1 MRHVANYE
9 ANKLKKKKWFNT
21 KKEVR
26 YEIWLLFLL
35 LISGSSAN
43 SVDEISRYPTKNRLV
58 VGAARPIRAWHC

>member
-26 YEIWLLFLL
+26 YEIWLLFLVDYSVWVTAIPVSL
-35 LISGSSAN
+35 LFWRERMLLRKLI
-43 SVDEISRYPTKNRLV
+43 K
-58 VGAARPIRAWHC
+58 

>member
-26 YEIWLLFLL
+26 YEIWLLFWLIIQCGLL
-35 LISGSSAN
+35 LFLSVYFFDMKEYSYENSSNKIS
-43 SVDEISRYPTKNRLV
+43 DFKR
-58 VGAARPIRAWHC
+58 

>member
-26 YEIWLLFLL
+26 YEIWLLFWLIIQCGLL
-35 LISGSSAN
+35 LFLSVHFFDMKECSYENSSNKIS
-43 SVDEISRYPTKNRLV
+43 DFKR
-58 VGAARPIRAWHC
+58 